1 MAGDVSG
8 GAAHAGA
15 SMTDSSFAAERKPAE
30 SQVLTEGGILFHL
43 CAKKKRK
50 EKSVSLWSYFY
61 YGTLSAPFLIY
72 QHKLCIQICEDKWAE
87 LHHYSN
93 TLH

>member
-1 MAGDVSG
+1 MAGDVSC

-15 SMTDSSFAAERKPAE
+15 SMTDSSFAVERRPAE
-30 SQVLTEGGILFHL
+30 SQILTEGGILFNL
-43 CAKKKRK
+43 CAKKGR
-50 EKSVSLWSYFY
+50 EKPVSLWSYFY
-61 YGTLSAPFLIY
+61 YGTLSAPFVIY
-72 QHKLCIQICEDKWAE
+72 QHKLCIHIREDKWAE

>member
-15 SMTDSSFAAERKPAE
+15 SMTDSGFAAERKLLRATF
-30 SQVLTEGGILFHL
+30 SQKEGFYFIYVQ
-43 CAKKKRK
+43 KKKRK